1 MAMSSPAIGIKD
13 LLVTAGLGV
22 FGAASGWSISVGRF
36 PALPDTSIVCVDTGG
51 LSPYP
56 HLLLNQPS
64 VQVMVRGALNGYV
77 AADEKIRAVVDAL
90 LGIPSQSLNGDF
102 WGGITQR
109 GDVSFIGFDEK
120 DRPLFTSN
128 FSIIVEP
135 KAGGYRQSIA

>member
-1 MAMSSPAIGIKD
+1 MAMSSPAIGVKD
-13 LLVTAGLGV
+13 LLV
-22 FGAASGWSISVGRF
+22 AASVGTFASTTGWNISVGKF
-36 PALPDTSIVCVDTGG
+36 PTSPDTSIVCNETGG

-56 HLLLNQPS
+56 HLRLNFPS
-64 VQVMVRGALNGYV
+64 VQVMVRGSANGYV
-77 AADEKIRAVVDAL
+77 AASEKIRAVVDAL

-120 DRPLFTSN
+120 DRPIFTSN

-135 KAGGYRQSIA
+135 KAGGYRQAIA